1 MVRNVVILGAGFAG
15 LPLAHKLLKDTIP
28 KVKDAKLILI
38 SASTHFYWNMA
49 AVRAVV
55 PDQVPEDKLFRPI
68 KEGFAKYPSSQLELV
83 FGQAKTVDIDRS
95 VVTVNVD
102 GTERAIPYEQL
113 ILATGSSVSTN
124 LPLKHIGSTEAT
136 KAALHDLQNR
146 INAAKS
152 IVVAG
157 DGVTG
162 VETVGELAHAYGD
175 KKSITFIVRNDY
187 PLPGLLPSVG
197 KAAEKELIKMK
208 TKIIRNA
215 SVAEVKDLGASK
227 SIILSNGDTIPADVY
242 LPLFGVRPNTS
253 YLPVGLLN
261 DRGDVKLDLTLRV
274 TGTTNVWG
282 LGDVGNLEAK
292 QAIKIDRQVA
302 HLAKNL
308 DAIFTGRVGSLLD
321 YKPSD
326 KTMVFVTI
334 GKSKGT
340 GQMGGRKIFS
350 WIVSSLKGRTLF
362 IDNGAALVNGS

>member
-1 MVRNVVILGAGFAG
+1 MVKNVVILGAGFAG

-55 PDQVPEDKLFRPI
+55 PDEVPEDKLFRPI

-83 FGQAKTVDIDRS
+83 FGEAKTVDIDRS
-95 VVTVNVD
+95 IVTVN
-102 GTERAIPYEQL
+102 
-113 ILATGSSVSTN
+113 
-124 LPLKHIGSTEAT
+124 AT
-136 KAALHDLQNR
+136 KAALHDLQNK

-162 VETVGELAHAYGD
+162 VETVGELAHAYGG
-175 KKSITFIVRNDY
+175 KKNITFIVRNDY

-197 KAAEKELIKMK
+197 KAAEKELINMK
-208 TKIIRNA
+208 TKIIHNA
-215 SVAEVKDLGASK
+215 SVAEVKDLGVSK
-227 SIILSNGDTIPADVY
+227 SIVLTNGDTIPADVY
-242 LPLFGVRPNTS
+242 LPLFGVRANTS
-253 YLPVGLLN
+253 YLPAGLLD
-261 DRGDVKLDLTLRV
+261 DRGNVKLDLTLRV

-282 LGDVGNLEAK
+282 LGDVGNVESK
-292 QAIKIDRQVA
+292 QAMKIDRQVT
-302 HLAKNL
+302 HLVKNL

-340 GQMGGRKIFS
+340 G
-350 WIVSSLKGRTLF
+350 
-362 IDNGAALVNGS
+362 